1 MAPLRANLAAC
12 SVVAGS
18 MSAACANTPAS
29 VADLQAVTGLS
40 VLFCLVFSYYGCG
53 VKHVPLGALVWRVHY
68 GTDVHHLEESDLRF
82 YANTYGGGQHTQRAD
97 VKRSEE

>member
-18 MSAACANTPAS
+18 MSATCANTPAS

-40 VLFCLVFSYYGCG
+40 VVFCFF
-53 VKHVPLGALVWRVHY
+53 PLWMLNEAGAARHSGMTCALR
-68 GTDVHHLEESDLRF
+68 TDVHHLEESDLQF
-82 YANTYGGGQHTQRAD
+82 YANTYGGSQTHAACD
-97 VKRSEE
+97 VKSSE